1 VADPVLPRKR
11 GVSAVPFFG
20 DLLALSRL
28 VRDRDAAFG
37 WKVLAVATFLYVL
50 SPVDAFP
57 EALAPFIAWVDDVGL
72 VLAIRLLLDKQ
83 LAQYRYPLF
92 GAGAASRGRVGA
104 DVLPDRLGSAASR
117 GA

>member
-1 VADPVLPRKR
+1 MADPVLPRKR

-37 WKVLAVATFLYVL
+37 WKLLAVATFLYVL

-57 EALAPFIAWVDDVGL
+57 EAVMPLVAWVDDVGL
-72 VLAIRLLLDKQ
+72 VLAIRLLLDRQ
-83 LAQYRYPLF
+83 LTPYRYPLF
-92 GAGAASRGRVGA
+92 GVASQAGGRPG
-104 DVLPDRLGSAASR
+104 VLPDRLGTAPSR
-117 GA
+117 GT